1 MPGSN
6 QSLTAR
12 LDRLMVGRVAVLCL
26 TAGLISSCSGLRPYV
41 SDYEKNLYISTRTE
55 ASGFLASVDAAVDI
69 YSVNSDCAREYQGT
83 VDLRKTSVAVGLVPN
98 TPSYLSFT
106 FESSAFLANSHGT
119 MSYDTVLVPRD
130 GYDYDVSVSY
140 IDNIYNVTIRERNSS
155 SGESR
160 ELVAT
165 LLDSCGNSD

>member
-1 MPGSN
+1 MLS
-6 QSLTAR
+6 R
-12 LDRLMVGRVAVLCL
+12 IVVLIL
-26 TAGLISSCSGLRPYV
+26 FAGLITGCSGLRPYV
-41 SDYEKNLYISTRTE
+41 SDYEKNLYITTRTE
-55 ASGFLASVDAAVDI
+55 ANGFLTSVDAAVDI
-69 YSVNSDCAREYQGT
+69 YSVNSDCARQYQGT

-98 TPSYLSFT
+98 TLSYLSFT

-160 ELVAT
+160 KLRAT
-165 LLDSCGNSD
+165 SLDSCRNLG

>member
-1 MPGSN
+1 MF
-6 QSLTAR
+6 R
-12 LDRLMVGRVAVLCL
+12 RVVVLIVF
-26 TAGLISSCSGLRPYV
+26 AGHIAGCSGLRPYV
-41 SDYEKNLYISTRTE
+41 SDYQKNLYITTRTE

-69 YSVNSDCAREYQGT
+69 YSVNPNCARQYQGT
-83 VDLRKTSVAVGLVPN
+83 VDLRKTSVAVGLLPN

-106 FESSAFLANSHGT
+106 FASSAFLTNSRGT

-155 SGESR
+155 SGESH

-165 LLDSCGNSD
+165 LLESCGNWN

>member
-1 MPGSN
+1 MLS
-6 QSLTAR
+6 
-12 LDRLMVGRVAVLCL
+12 RVVVLIL
-26 TAGLISSCSGLRPYV
+26 FAGLFTGCSGLRPYV
-41 SDYEKNLYISTRTE
+41 SDYEKNLYITTRTE

-69 YSVNSDCAREYQGT
+69 YSVNSDCARQYQGT
-83 VDLRKTSVAVGLVPN
+83 VDLRKTSVVVGLLPN

-106 FESSAFLANSHGT
+106 FASSAFLANSHGT

-160 ELVAT
+160 ELMT
-165 LLDSCGNSD
+165 NMLDSCGNSD

>member
-1 MPGSN
+1 MLS
-6 QSLTAR
+6 
-12 LDRLMVGRVAVLCL
+12 RVVVLIL
-26 TAGLISSCSGLRPYV
+26 FAGLFTGCSGLRPYV
-41 SDYEKNLYISTRTE
+41 SDYEKNLYITTRTE

-69 YSVNSDCAREYQGT
+69 YSVNSDCARQYQGT
-83 VDLRKTSVAVGLVPN
+83 VDLRKTSVAVGLLPN
-98 TPSYLSFT
+98 TLSYLSFT
-106 FESSAFLANSHGT
+106 FASSAFLANSHGT

-160 ELVAT
+160 ELMT
-165 LLDSCGNSD
+165 NMLDSCGNSD